1 MQWVQHLRQ
10 GERGTYTAVGRRQV
24 LRQHA
29 RRGVCQS
36 RQELRVALVA
46 EAVLVQACTHTRT
59 HTHIHTYIHT
69 YTYIHISAR
78 VYPSPSVIANTLT
91 HTHSLTH
98 TYSLTH
104 THSYTFSLTH
114 THSLSHTHSHTH
126 SLTHSLTHT
135 HTHSH
140 ILTHILTHSHTHSH
154 THCLPVRMAA
164 REGLH
169 CGAVTYA
176 LPKEAPRRASD
187 CTCGKRARAAG
198 RRCEKT
204 SSKPAS
210 SMSSSTTLGLGGE

>member
-1 MQWVQHLRQ
+1 MQCS
-10 GERGTYTAVGRRQV
+10 AVGATSETRRERDV
-24 LRQHA
+24 HCGRPAAGTAAA
-29 RRGVCQS
+29 RAPRGVPEPPGTPRCS
-36 RQELRVALVA
+36 RGRSGSGTSL
-46 EAVLVQACTHTRT
+46 HT
-59 HTHIHTYIHT
+59 HTHTHTHT